1 MNPVDIAA
9 IAILVISALF
19 GLARGFVREVLGLA
33 AWIGAAI
40 GAVALFPLLDP
51 PFRRLAASLSLEPL
65 AGDAVAAAAGF
76 LVLLFVF
83 SAIANLLAR
92 FVQATPFGGLDRIL
106 GLVFGALR
114 GAALLI
120 VAYVLGGLVAPPS
133 DWPNAL
139 RRAAA
144 VPLAFA
150 GAHWAVTI
158 MPEPDR
164 PHVAAPP
171 PDSGPAPGQKV

>member
-33 AWIGAAI
+33 AWVGAAI
-40 GAVALFPLLDP
+40 GAFALFPLLDP
-51 PFRRLAASLSLEPL
+51 PFRRFALRLGLEPL
-65 AGDAVAAAAGF
+65 AGDAVAAAIGF
-76 LVLLFVF
+76 LVLLLIF
-83 SAIANLLAR
+83 SAVANAAAR
-92 FVQATPFGGLDRIL
+92 LVQSTPFGGIDRVL
-106 GLVFGALR
+106 GFVFGAIR
-114 GAALLI
+114 GAVLLA
-120 VAYVLGGLVAPPS
+120 VAYVVAGLVTPPS
-133 DWPNAL
+133 EWPAPF

-158 MPEPDR
+158 VPAPDR
-164 PHVAAPP
+164 PNVAPP
-171 PDSGPAPGQKV
+171 PADKGPVDGQKV

>member
-33 AWIGAAI
+33 AWVGAAI
-40 GAVALFPLLDP
+40 GAFALFPLLDP
-51 PFRRLAASLSLEPL
+51 PFRHFAVELGLEPL
-65 AGDAVAAAAGF
+65 AGDAIAAAFGF
-76 LVLLFVF
+76 LVLLVAF
-83 SAIANLLAR
+83 SAVANLVAR

-106 GLVFGALR
+106 GLAFGAVR
-114 GAALLI
+114 GAALLV
-120 VAYVLGGLVAPPS
+120 VAYVLGGLVAPPA
-133 DWPNAL
+133 DWPGAL

-158 MPEPDR
+158 VPEPDR
-164 PHVAAPP
+164 PHVAPP
-171 PDSGPAPGQKV
+171 PNSGPPNGQRV